1 MTFEAILDQA
11 IAMLQRRGRA
21 TYRAL
26 KAQFQL
32 DDELLETLKDELLFS
47 QPVVDEDGR
56 GLVWTGETED
66 SPVTP
71 SQPEQPKPQS
81 VVEQIQPA
89 QVASAPVEPHVPGG
103 EARASQVTGPSSSY
117 VLRSNTPPDMAP
129 SLPNNAEGY
138 YCLRC
143 KTALSASGKMIGF
156 GAAVPRPA
164 RSHTYASPT
173 PSLGSAQGLLLT
185 RVGSPLARQDSHL
198 LDDRQSFMVAS
209 QPPIPFDQPCL
220 VALALLSLTI
230 GVSRM

>member
-1 MTFEAILDQA
+1 M
-11 IAMLQRRGRA
+11 
-21 TYRAL
+21 
-26 KAQFQL
+26 
-32 DDELLETLKDELLFS
+32 
-47 QPVVDEDGR
+47 R
-56 GLVWTGETED
+56 GLILCPMGRRHVRPANVPCVGDD
-66 SPVTP
+66 SPALRKTGI
-71 SQPEQPKPQS
+71 SR
-81 VVEQIQPA
+81 
-89 QVASAPVEPHVPGG
+89 G

-129 SLPNNAEGY
+129 SLPNNAAGY

-198 LDDRQSFMVAS
+198 LDDERSFMVAS

-220 VALALLSLTI
+220 VALFLLSLTDYI
-230 GVSRM
+230 GVSRLLLVSSSDSRTSSNQLRLNHLQNELS